1 MPSSARPSDR
11 RSFTRYPC
19 RIEVAIGWGSN
30 ILNGVTRDIALSG
43 MFIEIAE
50 PLWMRAEFTA
60 RLSTEEPIE
69 VDCIVRRVEPGKGMG
84 VEFKD
89 LPEAER
95 EQLELLV
102 RSLTAK

>member
-1 MPSSARPSDR
+1 MPSARPSDR

-19 RIEVAIGWGSN
+19 RIDVAIGWGSN

-60 RLSTEEPIE
+60 RLAIEEPIE
-69 VDCIVRRVEPGKGMG
+69 VDCIVRRVEPGHPDGEHG
-84 VEFKD
+84 RAAQGDPVGD
-89 LPEAER
+89 DARLR
-95 EQLELLV
+95 N
-102 RSLTAK
+102 